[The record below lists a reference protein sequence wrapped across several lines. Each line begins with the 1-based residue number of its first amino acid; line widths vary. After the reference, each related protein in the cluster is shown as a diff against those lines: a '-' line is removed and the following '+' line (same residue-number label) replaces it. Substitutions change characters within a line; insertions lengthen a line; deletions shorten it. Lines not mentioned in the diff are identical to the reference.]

1 MRAVSV
7 GSTSFLV
14 TGQHCS
20 APCRGPSN
28 LVCLCRASA
37 CHLEDAEI
45 RLQSLRG
52 PVAGSPASDLHRRV
66 ELVPGE
72 QSVSGPHHGK
82 QPAGMWATDTT
93 LVWVEDGTGVSTER
107 REEGCVGVGA
117 REIHLH

>member
-1 MRAVSV
+1 M
-7 GSTSFLV
+7 

-28 LVCLCRASA
+28 LVCLCRAPA

-45 RLQSLRG
+45 LLQSLRG
-52 PVAGSPASDLHRRV
+52 PAAGPPASDLHRRV

-72 QSVSGPHHGK
+72 QPVPGPHHGK

-93 LVWVEDGTGVSTER
+93 VAWVEDGTGIRTDGK
-107 REEGCVGVGA
+107 EEGCGKG
-117 REIHLH
+117 